1 MEQTSFN
8 SPEKEKEQSH
18 KEDEHKENEQ
28 EKKSEAPKEFHKEIH
43 HHHYSKGKGFNLGSM
58 FLGLVLLI
66 VGVMYLLSNTG
77 VLNVDIDFDFS
88 VLWPLIIVFIGLAIL
103 TGRGWLS
110 GLIGAVVIVGVLL
123 LIVAMITGWIDAPT
137 REVTTDTISI
147 EKETDTESAN
157 VSITTGAGNLT
168 IEGGSDKLVSGTLE
182 ANFLELATSSK
193 VVDDVQK
200 VKLEMEDIRPSFFGK
215 KVNNL
220 DVLLDS
226 DTPVELDID
235 NGAMDMN
242 FDFSGVMLTTLDVDT
257 GASDLNII
265 MGDLLDE
272 STIAVD
278 AGASSIKITLPK
290 TVGAMIDIDAGVTS
304 KNFTD
309 FDKIDDQTYKS
320 ENYDDT
326 DKKVNIELNLGA
338 ADVDVVW
345 TE

>member
-1 MEQTSFN
+1 MEQTSFTP
-8 SPEKEKEQSH
+8 SDKDKEQAH
-18 KEDEHKENEQ
+18 KEGEQ
-28 EKKSEAPKEFHKEIH
+28 ETKQETTKETQKEIH
-43 HHHYSKGKGFNLGSM
+43 HHHYGKGKGFNLGSM

-66 VGVMYLLSNTG
+66 VGVIYLLSNTG

-110 GLIGAVVIVGVLL
+110 GIIGAVVIVGVLF
-123 LIVAMITGWIDAPT
+123 LIVAMVTGWIDTPT

-147 EKETDTESAN
+147 EEEADIESASL
-157 VSITTGAGNLT
+157 SIATGAGNLT
-168 IEGGSDKLVSGTLE
+168 VAGGSEKLISGKLE
-182 ANFLELATSSK
+182 ANFLELTTSSK
-193 VVDDVQK
+193 VVDSVQK

-226 DTPVELDID
+226 KTPVELDID
-235 NGAMDMN
+235 TGAMDMD
-242 FDFSGVMLTTLDVDT
+242 FDFTEVMLTTLDVDT
-257 GASDLNII
+257 GASDLHII

-278 AGASSIKITLPK
+278 AGASSINITLPK

-326 DKKVNIELNLGA
+326 EKKVNIELNLGA

-345 TE
+345 AE